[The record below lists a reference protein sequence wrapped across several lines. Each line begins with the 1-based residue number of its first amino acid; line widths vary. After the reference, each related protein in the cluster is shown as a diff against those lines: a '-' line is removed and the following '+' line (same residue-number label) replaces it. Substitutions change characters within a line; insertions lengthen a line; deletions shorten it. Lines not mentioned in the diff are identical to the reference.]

1 MKRLSL
7 VRILAALCFLSC
19 CGGTLAAVI
28 TFNPS
33 KLTATRWLL
42 EYRIE
47 AGPPFQ
53 EFSIYFDRL
62 RYSNLSVEG
71 APADW
76 DAIVLQPDASLQSD
90 GIFDALALDGGLS
103 QAQTITGFRVSFDLA
118 DGLAPAAQRFE
129 VFDPLTF
136 SVLESGRTLPLNG
149 PAVPEPD
156 TLLLCLGGLL
166 ALLLNSGRR
175 RLAAILACAVP
186 LLSGC
191 GAGDGQDAGAAPRKQ
206 MHAIAAQPS
215 PDIRVE
221 GLVKVSES
229 RISRTVYE
237 YVFRVRVRGDSKPYT
252 NVSVRLVSAGTGT
265 TLVEDQV
272 MVGDLAAGAIVTPA
286 DTVTIRHDRTVPFSE
301 TALQWQASG
310 TPVEVPPS
318 DPVAGSDADGD
329 GVRDDVQTYILS
341 THGTRPAVRDGLLQ
355 LARGLQSSAL
365 AASEADRDSAATAR
379 AEAAVCL
386 SDRTDP
392 KQAASLIREVKV
404 VQFSNESRLR
414 AEIDFNR
421 AISGKA
427 RKWVPSALEG
437 TCK

>member
-1 MKRLSL
+1 
-7 VRILAALCFLSC
+7 
-19 CGGTLAAVI
+19 
-28 TFNPS
+28 
-33 KLTATRWLL
+33 
-42 EYRIE
+42 
-47 AGPPFQ
+47 
-53 EFSIYFDRL
+53 
-62 RYSNLSVEG
+62 
-71 APADW
+71 
-76 DAIVLQPDASLQSD
+76 
-90 GIFDALALDGGLS
+90 
-103 QAQTITGFRVSFDLA
+103 
-118 DGLAPAAQRFE
+118 
-129 VFDPLTF
+129 
-136 SVLESGRTLPLNG
+136 
-149 PAVPEPD
+149 
-156 TLLLCLGGLL
+156 
-166 ALLLNSGRR
+166 
-175 RLAAILACAVP
+175 
-186 LLSGC
+186 
-191 GAGDGQDAGAAPRKQ
+191 
-206 MHAIAAQPS
+206 
-215 PDIRVE
+215 
-221 GLVKVSES
+221 
-229 RISRTVYE
+229 
-237 YVFRVRVRGDSKPYT
+237 
-252 NVSVRLVSAGTGT
+252 
-265 TLVEDQV
+265 
-272 MVGDLAAGAIVTPA
+272 
-286 DTVTIRHDRTVPFSE
+286 
-301 TALQWQASG
+301 LQWQASG